1 MIITGCPPTFLS
13 RDITWQFRPGQLPS
27 LEFAVWHTPQGGHQ
41 IYPVG
46 FQKLVTICRSSGL
59 FAKRTMNSIFGQEQP
74 QFTCVPPKSR
84 NVAPPILVRSCNCY
98 FWNIVLESSN
108 PIQIKSNQGRWI
120 DSDWSSWHPT
130 SDSSGLLC
138 SSPAGA
144 KMGQEGP
151 IIGNHIYQSSR
162 PISCDDDPFH
172 PYAMMILNHI
182 HIWYGHGGFL
192 SHGATP
198 SSHPIFG
205 IFHENQAQRAETAAL
220 YLRATSWSIWPG
232 ISWI

>member
-1 MIITGCPPTFLS
+1 MFECLNAFILSWIIMIYHDNHRLPPKFFV
-13 RDITWQFRPGQLPS
+13 TWHHVAVQAWSAAQPGVCS
-27 LEFAVWHTPQGGHQ
+27 MAHTSGRSP

-98 FWNIVLESSN
+98 FWNIVLASSN

-144 KMGQEGP
+144 EMGQEGP
-151 IIGNHIYQSSR
+151 IIGNHIYH
-162 PISCDDDPFH
+162 PDPSVV
-172 PYAMMILNHI
+172 MTILFI
-182 HIWYGHGGFL
+182 HMLWWYWI
-192 SHGATP
+192 
-198 SSHPIFG
+198 IF
-205 IFHENQAQRAETAAL
+205 IYDMDMEV
-220 YLRATSWSIWPG
+220 S
-232 ISWI
+232 